1 MVIGG
6 LVNEIVSEY
15 QESSRP
21 YDSLAQLSRYLLVQA
36 IMNGDVNKIGLV
48 NFILR
53 YEILIYVIF
62 ILIIALI
69 IVAVYRIVRAGSRKA

>member
-1 MVIGG
+1 
-6 LVNEIVSEY
+6 
-15 QESSRP
+15 
-21 YDSLAQLSRYLLVQA
+21 
-36 IMNGDVNKIGLV
+36 MNGDVNKIGLV